1 MKRTIWVAFGICSL
15 LMGLAAQQADLTVK
29 LMKGDLPAIA
39 LPDYKGA
46 GRAAPLMEVFNGT
59 VFSEVESSG
68 LFKMVSK
75 SMMPVKTPQQL
86 SDFQQPAAQP
96 QQPARRGRREP
107 PPPVS
112 GEGLWLQD
120 WAGPPANANYLAIGY
135 AAEQNGVL
143 VFYGWLLNV
152 NRENPSAA
160 QIFGKR
166 YFGPVDEN
174 GARKVA
180 REFAADIIQQFGGKS
195 LLNTRIYF
203 VSDRT
208 GNKEIWSMDPDG
220 SNQRQLTRY
229 NGLSI
234 QPAISPDGDKVAFTS
249 YVRGNPGIFVFT
261 SEGRSLPFYNQ
272 RASMNAT
279 PDFTPDGKQIVYSST
294 AAGRDAQIFIANV
307 NGTDFRRVSAVRA
320 IEVEPK
326 VNPKTGRDMVFV
338 SGRSGPQQIY
348 RMNMDGANVERLT
361 PGEGEASNPSWH
373 PDGQMIA
380 YAWTRG
386 FATGNFNIFVMDVA
400 TRSYVQLTH
409 GAGRN
414 ENPCWAP
421 DGRHIVFASTRS
433 GQPQVWSMLADGKQL
448 RQLTTQGRNYSPV
461 WGKTGP

>member
-174 GARKVA
+174 GARK
-180 REFAADIIQQFGGKS
+180 
-195 LLNTRIYF
+195 
-203 VSDRT
+203 
-208 GNKEIWSMDPDG
+208 EIG
-220 SNQRQLTRY
+220 
-229 NGLSI
+229 
-234 QPAISPDGDKVAFTS
+234 
-249 YVRGNPGIFVFT
+249 
-261 SEGRSLPFYNQ
+261 
-272 RASMNAT
+272 RASC
-279 PDFTPDGKQIVYSST
+279 
-294 AAGRDAQIFIANV
+294 RE
-307 NGTDFRRVSAVRA
+307 RV
-320 IEVEPK
+320 
-326 VNPKTGRDMVFV
+326 
-338 SGRSGPQQIY
+338 
-348 RMNMDGANVERLT
+348 
-361 PGEGEASNPSWH
+361 
-373 PDGQMIA
+373 
-380 YAWTRG
+380 
-386 FATGNFNIFVMDVA
+386 
-400 TRSYVQLTH
+400 
-409 GAGRN
+409 
-414 ENPCWAP
+414 
-421 DGRHIVFASTRS
+421 
-433 GQPQVWSMLADGKQL
+433 
-448 RQLTTQGRNYSPV
+448 
-461 WGKTGP
+461 